1 MVYRQGS
8 LSSLVMLGL
17 SLLSVFAGAVPTIQ
31 QRCDGHVITIRALE
45 RSGHYIGF
53 EVLEDGRQI
62 APVHFSS
69 AGLIFASHI
78 EVQQTGSLS
87 RMLFPELQAPPHSGL
102 ELSHSRIEVVLRAGH
117 FPKVFFDLTLAHFS
131 PAAWQQ
137 KVGKQPF
144 HFLKILMP
152 SALLWQHGGWLNAT
166 PRADL
171 FPLLLDVHVG
181 TPELSAY
188 PYNREWST
196 TPPFSGQPLPLT
208 GLWDPDHGLYVAWD
222 FQEARLTD
230 NSERDIASGFCNRL
244 ITPTNGE
251 VPPTDALKE
260 GVDDD
265 GESALTPLERRERQ
279 VDRVGK
285 SKFVALV
292 YPYGGV
298 GYQQCVY
305 PTDGAHIASFAELVF
320 SRKLGPTTDPNSF
333 NWQRWWRNPFVRA
346 RLPRVP
352 TTVDLSYIGAAGHMQ
367 TPPEAPGGSL
377 SAGPEGNFQIPGSL
391 LINGWYWHNESAVAT
406 PAKQGDSA
414 RIGEL
419 EREAA
424 IFLKYTKRF
433 TVNGRPCTYWEKPLV
448 GRWTDSWGGKPV
460 TTLHNAN
467 GFAAARLLLD
477 LYHYEGKKAYLPYI
491 DGAYNWAMQ
500 MVWTRCEFADVPSS
514 PFAIGATLPIA
525 FLLDYYFTFKSDPTR
540 HDRAIQAL
548 QLARSYVYRY
558 MVMWTADSRRDDS
571 VSSAFLW
578 EPNSGRDWTGAA
590 CANEVFWDLDT
601 LAQVAVHTGD
611 PILMWALQGSLSRWY
626 RLYQDNY
633 HPSLND
639 YLPSEFA
646 EEYGLAP
653 GSPFYPGHH
662 AHYGF
667 GVDFA
672 LMDPVGDTVVRVL
685 AGEKAAMAF
694 DRENSQLRLAR
705 YVCTGD
711 GDLAFRLTGPQSG
724 PFGVTITFPYGD
736 LSAKPIVV
744 RAPNGEERAVEVQ
757 RDPKALW
764 TVIVRGVYVG
774 DTVIVGRP
782 DLTHAKSLPV
792 LPPLTAAD
800 NPIAPQAYAPFV
812 PLALPTDTTLPT
824 SWSDK
829 QAFAGLWVGLKWIDW
844 VPFVRSEGPLRG
856 ASQPVRWSH
865 PLAGLR
871 NVYLLYVALP
881 EGQDTSVAPQVLLEN
896 GQQAQPIYTT
906 PALAWEAWPPV
917 MTARLLL
924 AGYEVPA
931 GQRVASI
938 NPNGRTIIAAMGLP
952 STASQAIARRVAR
965 AMHQDVLRWTAML
978 RSEQIAESIKQLA
991 VQVPEGA
998 LAILPYTENGSPIVN
1013 LLDYGDF
1020 RPRCDQL
1027 TPEQLVNPQA
1037 FNAEKYKVVFDLDGE
1052 DYLDTVQQPHDA
1064 AEALQSYLQQGG
1076 TLVLLTGQPYPLYY
1090 AQASGQPAH
1099 ADPLLPRLG
1108 LPLYNA
1114 IETMPQDRLEVQE
1127 IEGQHVLSGLPQRF
1141 AYPDGDPRLRSVDMA
1156 SVPAGTT
1163 VEPIYQVVGASGK
1176 DYGVTTALATLPPG
1190 PDGKRGRIL
1199 YISDVLLRDDQN
1211 GPRILEAVLKWV
1223 VQEAKGL

>member
-1 MVYRQGS
+1 MGLMRRLS
-8 LSSLVMLGL
+8 LSLIGVL
-17 SLLSVFAGAVPTIQ
+17 AVLQGVRASANPAIQ
-31 QRCDGHVITIRALE
+31 QPRDGHVISIEALGKT
-45 RSGHYIGF
+45 GHYIGF
-53 EVLEDGRQI
+53 EVFENGKPI
-62 APVHFSS
+62 VPVHFTSE
-69 AGLIFASHI
+69 GVIFAPHADVI
-78 EVQQTGSLS
+78 RHGDLS
-87 RMLFPELQAPPHSGL
+87 RLVFPSLKTVPNSGL
-102 ELSHSRIEVVLRAGH
+102 QLSHSRIEVTLRAGH
-117 FPKVFFDLTLAHFS
+117 FPKVFFDLTVAHFS
-131 PAAWQQ
+131 PTEWQQ

-171 FPLLLDVHVG
+171 FPLLLDVHGG

-196 TPPFSGQPLPLT
+196 TPPVSAQPLPLT
-208 GLWDPDHGLYVAWD
+208 GLWDPEHGLYAAWD

-260 GVDDD
+260 GVNDD
-265 GESALTPLERRERQ
+265 GESALTPLQRRERNA
-279 VDRVGK
+279 DREGR

-292 YPYGGV
+292 YPYGGL

-305 PTDGAHIASFAELVF
+305 PTDGAHIASFADLVF
-320 SRKLGPTTDPNSF
+320 SRSLGPTADPNSF

-352 TTVDLSYIGAAGHMQ
+352 TTVDLSYIGAAGHMNN
-367 TPPEAPGGSL
+367 PPEAPGGSL
-377 SAGPEGNFQIPGSL
+377 LAGPEGNFQIPGSL
-391 LINGWYWHNESAVAT
+391 LIDGWYWHNESAVAA
-406 PAKQGDSA
+406 PVKQGDST
-414 RIGEL
+414 RIEAL

-433 TVNGRPCTYWEKPLV
+433 SVNGKPCAYWEKPLV
-448 GRWTDSWGGKPV
+448 GRWTDPWGGQPV

-477 LYHYEGKKAYLPYI
+477 LYHYVGKKEYLPYVE
-491 DGAYNWAMQ
+491 GAYNWATQ

-525 FLLDYYFTFKSDPTR
+525 FLLDYYFTFKNDPAHHTR
-540 HDRAIQAL
+540 AVQAL
-548 QLARSYVYRY
+548 ELARSYVYRY

-633 HPSLND
+633 HSSLND

-672 LMDPVGDTVVRVL
+672 MMDPVGDTVVRVL

-694 DRENSQLRLAR
+694 DRDGSQLRLAR

-711 GDLAFRLTGPQSG
+711 GDFAFRLVGEPSG

-744 RAPNGEERAVEVQ
+744 RSPNGDERAIEVQ

-764 TVIVRGVYVG
+764 TVVVRGVYVG
-774 DTVIVGRP
+774 DTVIVGHP
-782 DLTHAKSLPV
+782 DLAHAKPLPTK
-792 LPPLTAAD
+792 PPLTAAEA
-800 NPIAPQAYAPFV
+800 PIAAQAYAPFV
-812 PLALPTDTTLPT
+812 SLPLSTDTTLPT

-856 ASQPVRWSH
+856 ASKPVRWAR
-865 PLAGLR
+865 PLEGLQD
-871 NVYLLYVALP
+871 VYLLYTALP
-881 EGQDTSVAPQVLLEN
+881 QGQDTAVAPQVLLEN
-896 GQQAQPIYTT
+896 GQQAKPIYAT

-917 MTARLLL
+917 MSARLLL
-924 AGYEVPA
+924 AGYEVPV
-931 GQRVASI
+931 GQRVVGI
-938 NPNGRTIIAAMGLP
+938 DPNGRTVIAAVGLP
-952 STASQAIARRVAR
+952 SGASQAVADQVAK
-965 AMHQDVLRWTAML
+965 AMQQDVQRWEAML
-978 RSEQIAESIKQLA
+978 RFERIADSIRALA
-991 VQVPEGA
+991 SQVPQGA
-998 LAILPYTENGSPIVN
+998 FAILPYTQNSSSVVN
-1013 LLDYGDF
+1013 LLDFGDF
-1020 RPRCDQL
+1020 RSRCDQL
-1027 TPEQLVNPQA
+1027 TPEQLVNPQI
-1037 FNAEKYKVVFDLDGE
+1037 FNAEKYKAVFDLDGE
-1052 DYLDTVQQPHDA
+1052 DYLDTVHQPHDA

-1076 TLVLLTGQPYPLYY
+1076 TLVLLTGLPYPLYY
-1090 AQASGQPAH
+1090 AQASGQLSH

-1127 IEGQHVLSGLPQRF
+1127 IEGQHVLTDLPQRF
-1141 AYPDGDPRLRSVDMA
+1141 AYPDGDPRLRSVDLT
-1156 SVPAGTT
+1156 SLPAGATL
-1163 VEPIYQVVGASGK
+1163 EPIYRVVGASGK
-1176 DYGVTTALATLPPG
+1176 DYGVAAALVTLPPG

-1199 YISDVLLRDDQN
+1199 YISDVLLHDDRYS
-1211 GPRILEAVLKWV
+1211 PLILEAVVRWV
-1223 VQEAKGL
+1223 VQGAAGS